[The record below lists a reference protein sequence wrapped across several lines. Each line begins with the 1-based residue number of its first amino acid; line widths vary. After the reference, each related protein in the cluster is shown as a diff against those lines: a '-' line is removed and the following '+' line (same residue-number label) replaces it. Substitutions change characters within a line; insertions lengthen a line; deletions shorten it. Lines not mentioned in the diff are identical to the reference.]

1 MHAML
6 IQALWLC
13 VLQHNTLWAS
23 ISAPEC
29 VSVPVCRLYGLRVL
43 TACLLTA
50 PALIC
55 GAGERVALVSFRG

>member
-13 VLQHNTLWAS
+13 VLQHNTLWAL
-23 ISAPEC
+23 ISATEC
-29 VSVPVCRLYGLRVL
+29 VPVTVSCMYGVRVL

-50 PALIC
+50 PALFC
-55 GAGERVALVSFRG
+55 GEG